1 MERALVILALGTVL
15 VWFIGLLMQTRK
27 RRK

>member
-1 MERALVILALGTVL
+1 MERALALLALGTVL
-15 VWFIGLLMQTRK
+15 VWFIGLLMQACK